1 MSWFTNEGKRPKHV
15 IFSKAGYVRSIFG
28 LPFTKRLGE
37 KNTASLY
44 KKIDS
49 ILTQNGFRKET
60 LPDGYSLHALSLAEK
75 GFIDRD
81 LLSATGQRTVYF
93 NEPCSLS
100 VAIGGKDIISIRSL
114 ISGLAVSDA
123 RNIAS
128 GAEELLDRELE
139 FAYYDHLG
147 YVSAIPSLCGSGA
160 VFSSLIYLPALHSCG
175 EIDSIRLLCAE
186 SGSRLEPA
194 FTYPDNCGDLYTL
207 SYSPSYL
214 CDEVAAA
221 EGFSSL
227 TESIVERESELERMI
242 FSDSGK
248 IIIDKAWRAYGQMLY
263 ARRLSEHDM
272 LSLFSSIRFALCA
285 SDADAKLPPISTK
298 DMNLLLGEGLNASC
312 AFNRQSCASEEDCQ
326 EARAEFVSKL
336 LYTASGN
343 QI

>member
-1 MSWFTNEGKRPKHV
+1 MSWFTNEGKRPHHV
-15 IFSKAGYVRSIFG
+15 IFSKTGYVRNIFG

-37 KNTASLY
+37 KNTATIY

-49 ILTQNGFRKET
+49 ILTKNGFRKEI
-60 LPDGYSLHALSLAEK
+60 LPDGDSLHALSLAEK

-81 LLSATGQRTVYF
+81 LLSASGQRAVYF

-114 ISGLAVSDA
+114 LSGLSVSDT

-128 GAEELLDRELE
+128 SVEELLDRELE

-147 YVSAIPSLCGSGA
+147 YVSATPSLCGSGA
-160 VFSSLIYLPALHSCG
+160 VFSSLLYLPALRSTQ
-175 EIDSIRLLCAE
+175 EIDSVRILCAE
-186 SGSRLEPA
+186 SGGRLDPA
-194 FTYPDNCGDLYTL
+194 FTYTDNCGDLYTL
-207 SYSPSYL
+207 SYSPSHL
-214 CDEVAAA
+214 CDESAAA
-221 EGFSSL
+221 DGFSSL
-227 TESIVERESELERMI
+227 AECIIDREYELERMI
-242 FSDSGK
+242 FTDSGK

-263 ARRLSEHDM
+263 ARRLAEDEM
-272 LSLFSSIRFALCA
+272 LTLLSSVRFALA
-285 SDADAKLPPISTK
+285 VADGDAKLPPLTVK
-298 DMNLLLGEGLNASC
+298 DMNLMLGEGLNASC
-312 AFNRQSCASEEDCQ
+312 AMTRQSCASEDDCQ

>member
-1 MSWFTNEGKRPKHV
+1 MSWFTNEGKLPKHV
-15 IFSKAGYVRSIFG
+15 IFSKAGYVRNIFG

-37 KNTASLY
+37 KSTASLY

-60 LPDGYSLHALSLAEK
+60 LPEGDSLHALSLAEK

-81 LLSATGQRTVYF
+81 LLSATGQRAVYF

-114 ISGLAVSDA
+114 LSGLAISDT

-147 YVSAIPSLCGSGA
+147 YVSATPSLCGSGA
-160 VFSSLIYLPALHSCG
+160 VFSSLLYLPTLRSCG
-175 EIDSIRLLCAE
+175 EIDSIRLFCAE
-186 SGSRLEPA
+186 SGARLEPA

-214 CDEVAAA
+214 CDEGEAA

-227 TESIVERESELERMI
+227 IESIVDRESALERMI

-248 IIIDKAWRAYGQMLY
+248 IIVDKAWRAYGEMLY
-263 ARRLSEHDM
+263 ARRLSEYDM
-272 LSLFSSIRFALCA
+272 LSLLSSIRFALCA
-285 SDADAKLPPISTK
+285 SDADAQLPPISAT
-298 DMNLLLGEGLNASC
+298 DMNFLLGEGLNASC
-312 AFNRQSCASEEDCQ
+312 ALSRQNCTSEEECQ
-326 EARAEFVSKL
+326 EARAEIVSKL
-336 LYTASGN
+336 LCSTSGN

>member
-1 MSWFTNEGKRPKHV
+1 MSWFTNEGKRPHHV
-15 IFSKAGYVRSIFG
+15 IFSKTGYVRNIFG

-37 KNTASLY
+37 KNTATIY

-49 ILTQNGFRKET
+49 ILTKNGFRKEI
-60 LPDGYSLHALSLAEK
+60 LPDGDSLHALSLAEK

-81 LLSATGQRTVYF
+81 LLSASGQRAVYF

-114 ISGLAVSDA
+114 LSGLSVSDT

-128 GAEELLDRELE
+128 SVEELLDRELE

-147 YVSAIPSLCGSGA
+147 YVSATPSLCGSGA
-160 VFSSLIYLPALHSCG
+160 VFSSLLYLPALRSTQ
-175 EIDSIRLLCAE
+175 EIDSVRLLCAE
-186 SGSRLEPA
+186 SGGRLDPA
-194 FTYPDNCGDLYTL
+194 FTYTDNCGDLYTL
-207 SYSPSYL
+207 SYSPPHL
-214 CDEVAAA
+214 CDESAAA
-221 EGFSSL
+221 DGFSSL
-227 TESIVERESELERMI
+227 AECIIDREYELERMI
-242 FSDSGK
+242 FTDSGK

-263 ARRLSEHDM
+263 ARRLAEDEM
-272 LSLFSSIRFALCA
+272 LTLLSSVRFALA
-285 SDADAKLPPISTK
+285 VADGDAKLPPLTVK
-298 DMNLLLGEGLNASC
+298 DMNLMLGEGLNASC
-312 AFNRQSCASEEDCQ
+312 ALNRQSCASDVDCQ

>member
-1 MSWFTNEGKRPKHV
+1 MSWFTNEGKRPHHV
-15 IFSKAGYVRSIFG
+15 IFSKTGYVRNIFG

-37 KNTASLY
+37 KNTATIY

-49 ILTQNGFRKET
+49 ILTKNGFRKEI
-60 LPDGYSLHALSLAEK
+60 LPDGDSLHALSLAEK

-81 LLSATGQRTVYF
+81 LLSASGQRAVYF

-114 ISGLAVSDA
+114 LSGLSVSDT

-128 GAEELLDRELE
+128 SVEELLDRELE

-147 YVSAIPSLCGSGA
+147 YVSATPSLCGSGA
-160 VFSSLIYLPALHSCG
+160 VFSSLLYLPALRSTQ
-175 EIDSIRLLCAE
+175 EIDSVRLLCAE
-186 SGSRLEPA
+186 SSGRLDPA
-194 FTYPDNCGDLYTL
+194 FAYTDNYGDLYTL
-207 SYSPSYL
+207 SYSPSHL
-214 CDEVAAA
+214 CDESAAA
-221 EGFSSL
+221 DGFSSL
-227 TESIVERESELERMI
+227 VECIIDREYELERMI
-242 FSDSGK
+242 FADSGK

-263 ARRLSEHDM
+263 ARRLAEDEM
-272 LSLFSSIRFALCA
+272 LTLLSSVRFALA
-285 SDADAKLPPISTK
+285 VADGDAKLPPLTVK
-298 DMNLLLGEGLNASC
+298 DMNLMLGEGLNASC
-312 AFNRQSCASEEDCQ
+312 ALNRQSCASEDDCQ